1 MGFPWGK
8 LMSEARLMRGT
19 YLFSRVSTMS
29 TVPLIRQ
36 PYGLPPSPKGKAI
49 TGDGQQN
56 KICIKRPG
64 RGEFHGPALFSFC
77 LSYLEALRA
86 LTASV
91 SMGATLY
98 RSPTMP

>member
-1 MGFPWGK
+1 
-8 LMSEARLMRGT
+8 
-19 YLFSRVSTMS
+19 MS

-36 PYGLPPSPKGKAI
+36 PFGLPPSPKGKAI

-56 KICIKRPG
+56 KIFIKKPG
-64 RGEFHGPALFSFC
+64 RGEFHGPAFC
-77 LSYLEALRA
+77 LNWIAYLEALRA